1 MSRTDSSQRYW
12 TIAGLAIL
20 AVVFVIDIVAAVGVV
35 ASVLYVLVSLCAL
48 RVSARFAIGLAAL
61 ATLANVLGYCFSPV
75 LLIPEWIVVLNRVAS
90 IFATWLLIGISL
102 RLHRDTQATITRLK
116 ENAQQRELLAL
127 MNRRS
132 TANEMAATLA
142 HELNQPLATISV
154 YAEGL
159 LDLLRSGQV
168 EPSQLAK
175 ALSPIHSEA
184 LRAGQIVRDL
194 RTFVESRA
202 SEFGVID
209 VHDIIGSV
217 KRICEMHTLSAGI
230 PIEVDIDG
238 DLPPVTADSVQ
249 LQQVLVNL
257 VNNALEAS
265 TDVPAERKRI
275 TIRAFAQ
282 TDAVEVCVIDRGCG
296 IDSQQLDDI
305 FEPYYTT
312 KPHGLGIGLNICRS
326 IVEDHGG
333 KLWASQ
339 NVGAG
344 LTFHILLPRA
354 TEEAPS

>member
-1 MSRTDSSQRYW
+1 MARTDSSRRYW
-12 TIAGLAIL
+12 TLAGFAIL
-20 AVVFVIDIVAAVGVV
+20 TIVFIVDIAAAVGVV
-35 ASVLYVLVSLCAL
+35 TSVLYVLVSLCVL
-48 RVSARFAIGLAAL
+48 RVSARSAIGLAIL

-102 RLHRDTQATITRLK
+102 RLHLQTQATITRLR

-127 MNRRS
+127 LNRRS

-142 HELNQPLATISV
+142 HELNQPLATINV

-159 LDLLRSGQV
+159 LDLLGAGQV
-168 EPSQLAK
+168 EPSQLIK

-184 LRAGQIVRDL
+184 QRAGQIVRDL

-202 SEFGVID
+202 SEFGAID
-209 VHDIIGSV
+209 LRNTIGSV
-217 KRICEMHTLSAGI
+217 KRICEIHALSAGI
-230 PIEVDIDG
+230 PIEIDISDN
-238 DLPPVTADSVQ
+238 LPRVAADSVQ

-265 TDVPAERKRI
+265 TDVPSERKRI
-275 TIRAFAQ
+275 TIRAFA
-282 TDAVEVCVIDRGCG
+282 DSDGVELCVIDRGCG
-296 IDSQQLDDI
+296 VGRQQLDDI

-312 KPHGLGIGLNICRS
+312 KTHGLGIGLNICRS

-339 NVGAG
+339 NADAG

-354 TEEAPS
+354 TDETAP